1 MTPPVPPPQDPSPPW
16 DQRSQQRQRGLPV
29 RVLLADDDPLVRAG
43 LKMML
48 RGARGVEV
56 VGETADGAEVPA
68 AVREFTPDVILMDI
82 RMPTTDGI
90 TATRALAASPPPGIP
105 MPQVIVLTTF
115 DSDTEVLEA
124 IRAGAAGYLLK
135 HTDPEEIVAA
145 VLRAARGEPVLS
157 PSVART
163 LMDHAADAAA
173 ARSRG
178 ERARSRAEVAR
189 ARMEVLSERE
199 RVVAGAVAEG
209 LANSEIAERLY
220 LSVGSVKAHV
230 SSALSKLGLDNRIRL
245 ALLAHDAGHDT
256 GPDPDPDPD
265 SDLDSAPR
273 SRPTGPPGPT

>member
-1 MTPPVPPPQDPSPPW
+1 MTPPVPPPQAPSPPR
-16 DQRSQQRQRGLPV
+16 DQRHRTAAGRPV

-56 VGETADGAEVPA
+56 VGEAADGAEVPS

-115 DSDTEVLEA
+115 DSDREVLEA

-163 LMDHAADAAA
+163 LMDHAVDAAA

-178 ERARSRAEVAR
+178 ERAEAGPRRRGPAWRCSPSGNGWSRA
-189 ARMEVLSERE
+189 
-199 RVVAGAVAEG
+199 
-209 LANSEIAERLY
+209 
-220 LSVGSVKAHV
+220 
-230 SSALSKLGLDNRIRL
+230 
-245 ALLAHDAGHDT
+245 
-256 GPDPDPDPD
+256 P
-265 SDLDSAPR
+265 
-273 SRPTGPPGPT
+273 

>member
-1 MTPPVPPPQDPSPPW
+1 MTPHAPPPPDPPSPPG
-16 DQRSQQRQRGLPV
+16 QGQGARQGRPV

-48 RGARGVEV
+48 RGAPGMEV
-56 VGETADGAEVPA
+56 VGEAADGAEVPA

-90 TATRALAASPPPGIP
+90 AATRELTASPPPGTAP
-105 MPQVIVLTTF
+105 PQVIVLTTF

-124 IRAGAAGYLLK
+124 VRAGAAGYLLK

-163 LMDHAADAAA
+163 LMDHAANGAGSRAGGDAA
-173 ARSRG
+173 G
-178 ERARSRAEVAR
+178 GRAETAR
-189 ARMEVLSERE
+189 ARMATLSERE
-199 RVVAGAVAEG
+199 REVAGAVADG

-220 LSVGSVKAHV
+220 MSVGSVKAHI
-230 SSALSKLGLDNRIRL
+230 SSALAKLGLDNRIRL
-245 ALLAHDAGHDT
+245 ALLAHDAGHD
-256 GPDPDPDPD
+256 G
-265 SDLDSAPR
+265 R
-273 SRPTGPPGPT
+273 S